1 MNTPKYTHAELV
13 DFVERVAYTKL
24 TQGIPGEL
32 LERYRGAGPFAK
44 AIVTCAGPCMPTAV
58 SIATGQSLDK
68 VCDKMQAVY
77 TEGTKKAP
85 TVLDG
90 TTTTYEELKCCPNVL
105 RAAVKGCPHRDFI
118 RREDLEGQTLT
129 GLMKSGRTFLAIVA
143 GGAHAVAVKRG
154 KLYCTAGKTPR
165 QKSMFVYEVV

>member
-1 MNTPKYTHAELV
+1 MHTPKYTRAELI

-24 TQGIPGEL
+24 STGIPASFLNAIE
-32 LERYRGAGPFAK
+32 AQGPFAK
-44 AIVTCAGPCMPTAV
+44 AIITCAGPCMPTAV

-90 TTTTYEELKCCPNVL
+90 TTTTYEELKRIPDVL
-105 RAAVKGCPHRDFI
+105 RAAVKGCPNCDFI
-118 RREDLEGQTLT
+118 RREDLEGRTLT
-129 GLMKSGRTFLAIVA
+129 GLMKSGRTFVALVA
-143 GGAHAVAVKRG
+143 GGAHAVAVKG
-154 KLYCTAGKTPR
+154 GMLYCTAGKTPR
-165 QKSMFVYEVV
+165 QKTMFVYEVV